1 LLEIK
6 VKKLQL
12 KNTWTIARNSSNVK
26 ENVFVKISR
35 DGIEGIGEAAPNVR
49 YGENAELT
57 IQKIKQAEKILKNFD
72 WFNFVDIKK
81 ALDEEITNQSCAKA
95 AIDIALMDWIGK
107 SFKTPLYKLWGLNP
121 KCTPVTSFSIGI
133 DKPEVLKKK
142 IEQAAIYPVLKI
154 KVGRDNEKEII
165 TTVRSLTDK
174 PLRIDANEAW
184 QTKEEALE
192 KILWMQTQNI
202 EFIEQPMPADMLD
215 ETAWVRARVNIPVVA
230 DESVMRVNDVMK
242 LAGAFDGINIKLMK
256 SGGLLE
262 AIKMIDVAHRLGMKV
277 MLGCMIESSVAI
289 SAAAHLSP
297 WAQWADLDG
306 NLLISND
313 PFDGVMVENGKLK
326 LNESPG
332 IGVNGVF

>member
-1 LLEIK
+1 MLEIK
-6 VKKLQL
+6 IKKLQL
-12 KNTWTIARNSSNVK
+12 TNTWTIARNSSETK

-35 DGIEGIGEAAPNVR
+35 DGIDGIGEAAPNVR

-57 IQKIKQAEKILKNFD
+57 IQKIRQAEKILNNFD

-95 AIDIALMDWIGK
+95 AIDIALMDWVGK
-107 SFKTPLYKLWGLNP
+107 SFKTPLYRLLGLNP

-133 DKPEVLKKK
+133 DKPELLKKK

-230 DESVMRVNDVMK
+230 DESVKRVDDIMK
-242 LAGAFDGINIKLMK
+242 LADAFDGINIKLMK

-262 AIKMIDVAHRLGMKV
+262 AIKMIDVAHRLGMKI

-313 PFDGVMVENGKLK
+313 PFKGVGVQNGKLI

-332 IGVNGVF
+332 IGVSGDF